1 MKEEGVDFVVDK
13 FFGCFFPK
21 DTDPAIIEKFSF
33 ALEQICQDP
42 DFQKEAADVMYG
54 VDYIAPADMPAYF
67 ENCKTRL
74 VEYQDLLEE
83 HYSK

>member
-1 MKEEGVDFVVDK
+1 
-13 FFGCFFPK
+13 
-21 DTDPAIIEKFSF
+21 
-33 ALEQICQDP
+33 
-42 DFQKEAADVMYG
+42 MYG